1 MSVDKLLS
9 DDVFVVG
16 TFENRS
22 LRFEESDH
30 ILEALSS
37 ETGRR
42 VLQLLSQSPHT
53 ISEVAADLDLSVQN
67 VSYHVNRFE
76 GLGLVDAVGTRY
88 SSKGR
93 EMTLY
98 VSNIRSLQ
106 IQFETP
112 RTRADPATSNRTD
125 S

>member
-1 MSVDKLLS
+1 MFAVD
-9 DDVFVVG
+9 

-22 LRFEESDH
+22 LKFEESGR

-37 ETGRR
+37 ETGRQ

-53 ISEVAADLDLSVQN
+53 ISEVAAGLDSTVQN
-67 VSYHVNRFE
+67 VSYHIDRFE
-76 GLGLVDAVGTRY
+76 RLGLVDAVGTRY
-88 SSKGR
+88 SSKAR

-98 VSNIRSLQ
+98 ASNIRSLR

-112 RTRADPATSNRTD
+112 RTRADQATPNRTEP
-125 S
+125 